1 MLSKPKDQSLRYHLV
16 VEWSPSCRNRNVRTL
31 KSRPDLVYRMNT
43 HTEKLIRLAES
54 YQNPVRIESEYNY
67 MGIRMWFANGGDCYD
82 FIMNQE
88 KNSIKILPDLYVLS
102 GLNSILNKFQFSVD
116 ETGVTV
122 Y

>member
-1 MLSKPKDQSLRYHLV
+1 
-16 VEWSPSCRNRNVRTL
+16 
-31 KSRPDLVYRMNT
+31 MNT

-67 MGIRMWFANGGDCYD
+67 MGIRMWFADGTDCYD

-88 KNSIKILPDLYVLS
+88 KNSIKILPELWVLS
-102 GLNSILNKFQFSVD
+102 ALNSVLNKFQFSVD